1 MKLLLSVVWLALAV
15 GFVHLGRQLGMEVER
30 PLPELQT
37 QSPQFEIAG
46 EGFHIELDV
55 AGTPLNE
62 PFERMKLE
70 VETYLEEVRA
80 DVDRRSRH
88 AALVCW
94 MGAAA
99 ALAGLALLWAPP
111 RRRPTAQS

>member
-1 MKLLLSVVWLALAV
+1 VKLVLSVIWLALAV
-15 GFVHLGRQLGMEVER
+15 GFVQLGRQLGAEVER

-62 PFERMKLE
+62 PFERMKRE

-88 AALVCW
+88 VVLACW
-94 MGAAA
+94 LGAAA
-99 ALAGLALLWAPP
+99 SLAGLALLWAPA
-111 RRRPTAQS
+111 RRRPAAQG

>member
-1 MKLLLSVVWLALAV
+1 VKLLLSVVWIALAA
-15 GFVHLGRQLGMEVER
+15 GFVHLGRQLGAEVER

-46 EGFHIELDV
+46 EGFELDV

-88 AALVCW
+88 ATLACW
-94 MGAAA
+94 LGAAA
-99 ALAGLALLWAPP
+99 SLGGLAVLWAPA
-111 RRRPTAQS
+111 RRRATEQG

>member
-1 MKLLLSVVWLALAV
+1 MKLLLSVVWIALAA
-15 GFVHLGRQLGMEVER
+15 GFVHLGRQLGAEVER

-62 PFERMKLE
+62 PFERMKRE

-80 DVDRRSRH
+80 DVERRSRH
-88 AALVCW
+88 VVLACW
-94 MGAAA
+94 LGAVAS
-99 ALAGLALLWAPP
+99 LAGLALLWAPA
-111 RRRPTAQS
+111 RRRPAAQG

>member
-1 MKLLLSVVWLALAV
+1 MKLLLSVVWIALAA
-15 GFVHLGRQLGMEVER
+15 GFVHLGRQHGAAVER

-88 AALVCW
+88 AALACW

-99 ALAGLALLWAPP
+99 SLAGLVVLWAPA
-111 RRRPTAQS
+111 RRRPTVQG